1 MARTRPSTVRSKI
14 RLEGSTSEAID
25 AVIAALPKDAIVR
38 GEDDGVG
45 RWAGDRI
52 LVVRGKDGDRL
63 NMFQGGYGTIKS
75 RLDDPQFD
83 VVFKAGKRG
92 LTARLRREATP
103 AKTLITHVMDLLGQ
117 MLTVAIIVIAYH
129 IVRDLPIDRTLTG
142 AIAAGGG
149 TVWFAF
155 NYWRGRKP
163 DTQLEDLVRN
173 ALEPMKRKAGDDKDD
188 EDEAEAAD
196 GA

>member
-14 RLEGSTSEAID
+14 RLEGSTSEAIE

-45 RWAGDRI
+45 RWAGDRT
-52 LVVRGKDGDRL
+52 LVIRGKDGDRL
-63 NMFQGGYGTIKS
+63 HMFQGGYGSIKS
-75 RLDDPQFD
+75 RLDEPEFE
-83 VVFKAGKRG
+83 VVFKPGKRG
-92 LTARLRREATP
+92 LTARLRREVTP
-103 AKTLITHVMDLLGQ
+103 AKTLSTHVMDLLGQ
-117 MLTVAIIVIAYH
+117 MLTVAIVVIAYH
-129 IVRDLPIDRTLTG
+129 IVRDLPIDRVLTG

-149 TVWFAF
+149 TALFAF

-163 DTQLEDLVRN
+163 NTQLEDLVRN

-188 EDEAEAAD
+188 EDEAEAVE